1 MFRHIIDRYKNSS
14 LSKKMATVFLCGLLI
29 YILLFFVY
37 GQLLY
42 HFSLKK
48 DYLESR
54 DRVAAEFKDGL
65 ISEMNIINNMSI
77 SIMKDTQVRKYL
89 NDENPALYQAGQV
102 REEMYSF
109 VNLEDYVESIYLIHR
124 NGDHI
129 SINYVNMDAKRKN
142 RFDEQWRKNQED
154 RHGKAKLA
162 LNADG
167 GFTDCSYDVLS
178 HMRAVYDLDSQKLIG
193 YLIINIS
200 IKFFEE
206 KINQSWSKSDTF
218 LGIIDA
224 DFQIESSMGEE
235 AIASKCTEK
244 LRDLYGQEE
253 WKEITGNYAVIK
265 KPVMDSG
272 LYILYISRVD
282 MWNIFSSQFLV
293 LGVLLIVIT
302 GIFLVILGKVIS
314 FSITHPIAV
323 LAQYMERVKE
333 GYLYRVNMKT
343 NNDEIGMLKDTY
355 NRMLIQINTLITQLV
370 EEETQKQQLE
380 LDVLQ
385 EQINPH
391 FLYNTLATI
400 EYLVLSGEKEKA
412 YHALQTLANFY
423 RNFLSGGS
431 KIITLK
437 QELAIA
443 KDYMELQKMRFDG
456 HVDLVICA
464 DEKLEDVKVARLIL
478 QPLIENSL
486 VHGIYPK
493 GEDGLIS
500 ITAEMVSGDKMRLE
514 IYDNGIG
521 MDTGELEQI
530 LNSEEESE
538 NRHFGLKGTIQRIG
552 YFYHMDNFYEIKSE
566 PGQYMKIIF
575 YLPVVMEEER

>member
-1 MFRHIIDRYKNSS
+1 MFQRIVDRYKNSS
-14 LSKKMATVFLCGLLI
+14 LSKKLVTVFLCGIFI
-29 YILLFFVY
+29 YVLLFLAY
-37 GQLLY
+37 GQILY

-48 DYLESR
+48 EYLESR

-77 SIMKDTQVRKYL
+77 SIMKNMQVRQYL
-89 NDENPALYQAGQV
+89 NEESPVLYQSNQV
-102 REEMYSF
+102 REQMYQF

-124 NGDHI
+124 SGENI

-142 RFDEQWRKNQED
+142 HFDEQWRKSQEE
-154 RHGKAKLA
+154 RHGKAALA

-200 IKFFEE
+200 MKFFEE
-206 KINQSWSKSDTF
+206 KINQSWNESDTF
-218 LGIIDA
+218 LGIVDSA
-224 DFQIESSMGEE
+224 FHIESSLGDE
-235 AIASKCTEK
+235 AVADKCTEK
-244 LRDLYGQEE
+244 LKDLYGQEE
-253 WKEITGNYAVIK
+253 WKEITGNCAVIK

-272 LYILYISRVD
+272 LYILYISRVN
-282 MWNIFSSQFLV
+282 MWNIFSSQFLL
-293 LGVLLIVIT
+293 LGVLLIMIT
-302 GIFLVILGKVIS
+302 GIFLMILGKVIS
-314 FSITHPIAV
+314 STITHPIAV

-355 NRMLIQINTLITQLV
+355 NRMLVQTNTLITQLV
-370 EEETQKQQLE
+370 EEEAQKQQLE
-380 LDVLQ
+380 LSVLQ

-443 KDYMELQKMRFDG
+443 KDYMELQKMRFEG
-456 HVDLVICA
+456 HVELVVNA
-464 DEKLEDVKVARLIL
+464 DASLDNVKVARLIL

-500 ITAEMVSGDKMRLE
+500 ITAEKISGDKMRLE
-514 IYDNGIG
+514 IYDNGVG
-521 MDTGELEQI
+521 MDTGMLERI
-530 LNSEEESE
+530 LGADEDDGS
-538 NRHFGLKGTIQRIG
+538 RHFGLKGTLQRIG

-566 PGQYMKIIF
+566 LGQYTKITL
-575 YLPVVMEEER
+575 YLPVIMGEEG